1 MAFKRSTRQ
10 NLPSSYMKGQA
21 LSETEKSS
29 KVETLQCWL
38 CWTGS
43 LREVLSSV
51 SRGQRISSRCGA
63 VKSVLC
69 PKRLVTVERAPA
81 IRVFLVW
88 AATGF
93 SRAFPPRPSSIPA
106 LRSSSLRL
114 SGRPRASGEISP
126 NPCSLAAAT
135 GDPGVPWGRQP
146 PAAAVSTT
154 VLEESVS
161 GRDDSGPPGGRH
173 FFSYSCVLAHLPLS
187 LQGKGLARNL

>member
-1 MAFKRSTRQ
+1 MSPKALRIFKTRNVRIKSEKPNRHENTDVWLTFGTRSVFSIDAIYKTE
-10 NLPSSYMKGQA
+10 LTLSYMKGQA

-29 KVETLQCWL
+29 KVETLQRWL

-93 SRAFPPRPSSIPA
+93 SRAFPPRPSSGTNPRPPQLLPSPQRPA
-106 LRSSSLRL
+106 KS
-114 SGRPRASGEISP
+114 
-126 NPCSLAAAT
+126 
-135 GDPGVPWGRQP
+135 
-146 PAAAVSTT
+146 
-154 VLEESVS
+154 
-161 GRDDSGPPGGRH
+161 
-173 FFSYSCVLAHLPLS
+173 
-187 LQGKGLARNL
+187 